1 MNLAE
6 GNLYNSGLEKLK
18 MNSRDLTLSAID
30 GIPEKIPFNPY
41 IMHLAA
47 VFAGIEYSQ
56 KFCQNA
62 VDLANAQIK
71 CAQAFGID
79 HVNVSTDALR
89 EASAWGVEI
98 DFSGHTP
105 VAKKGTYLD
114 WKEFDSIENPNLLE
128 SPRIQNRAEAVNILR
143 KKAPDQCVIGWIEA
157 PFAEL
162 CSIFDMVEVIKIWM
176 RKDWDK
182 IFKKLLERIVPI
194 QLEFAKLQIDAG
206 ADIIGAGDSAISQ
219 IGPKWYKIST
229 LNETRKLF
237 KNISKHVPVLY
248 HCCGDNSRIDQEG
261 NDMLQLLV
269 STGAAI
275 LDIDYQVDLKLAKQK
290 VGKNLCI
297 RGNTDTRILG
307 NSSISQLT
315 VEELIRQT
323 IEGGKSGGRYMFAAG
338 CEWPWAPKDVA
349 IRNLRTAKKVIEK
362 LGNY

>member
-1 MNLAE
+1 
-6 GNLYNSGLEKLK
+6 

-30 GIPEKIPFNPY
+30 GIPEKIPFNPF

-47 VFAGIEYSQ
+47 VFADIDYSQ

-62 VDLANAQIK
+62 DALVNAQIK

-79 HVNVSTDALR
+79 HVNVSTDAYR

-114 WKEFDSIENPNLLE
+114 WKDFDSIDDPNLLE
-128 SPRIQNRAEAVNILR
+128 TPRIQNRVEAVSFLR
-143 KKAPDQCVIGWIEA
+143 KEAPEQCVIGWIEA

-182 IFKKLLERIVPI
+182 IFKKLLDRIIPI
-194 QLEFAKLQIDAG
+194 QLEFAKFQIEAG

-219 IGPKWYKIST
+219 IGPKWYKKST
-229 LNETRKLF
+229 LRETQKLF
-237 KNISKHVPVLY
+237 KSISNEVPILY
-248 HCCGDNSRIDQEG
+248 HCCGDNSRIDREG
-261 NDMLQLLV
+261 NDMLELIA
-269 STGAAI
+269 SSGASI

-297 RGNTDTRILG
+297 RGNTDTKILG
-307 NSSISQLT
+307 NSNIHIKRVEQLIS
-315 VEELIRQT
+315 QT
-323 IEGGKSGGRYMFAAG
+323 IEGGKSGGKYMFAAG
-338 CEWPWAPKDVA
+338 CEWPWEPRDVA
-349 IRNLRTAKKVIEK
+349 IRNLRTAKKVTEK